1 MALFTDGAPA
11 DIAYLRTYDST
22 IDQVA
27 SDEGID
33 LDVKLAVAA
42 EEIGE
47 EIFAFLLLQGPPD
60 TSRGNWGG
68 MPSMVTGQSR
78 RRQMGLSDVVV
89 TTPVRR
95 WHALATLAA
104 VYRDAYNSQL
114 NDRYAGRWNTYEQL
128 AKEAGERAFEIGIGI
143 VSLPTA
149 KANPPQVIPTT
160 TDPVVRADYWVQ
172 ATWINDAG
180 AEGAPSDPVSIS
192 LGAGD
197 LLRIATPP
205 PGITGWNIY
214 VGADRDSVQAQN
226 PAPMDVA
233 AAWVMSASLAAGAAP
248 GNGQMPDYFVAERQ
262 FLLRG

>member
-1 MALFTDGAPA
+1 MALFTDGTPA
-11 DIAYLRTYDST
+11 DIAYLRTYDTT

-47 EIFAFLLLQGPPD
+47 EIFAFLLLQGPSD
-60 TSRGNWGG
+60 ASGANWGG
-68 MPSMVTGQSR
+68 LSGTAIGQSR
-78 RRQMGLSDVVV
+78 RRQIGLSDVVV

-114 NDRYAGRWNTYEQL
+114 NDRYAGRWNTYTQL
-128 AKEAGERAFEIGIGI
+128 AQEAGERAFEIGIGI
-143 VSLPTA
+143 VSRPA
-149 KANPPQVIPTT
+149 PKANAPQVIATT
-160 TDPVVRADYWVQ
+160 AAVARVDCWVQ

-197 LLRIATPP
+197 SLRIVNPP
-205 PGITGWNIY
+205 SGITGWNIY
-214 VGADRDSVQAQN
+214 IGADRDNVQVQN
-226 PAPMDVA
+226 PASMDVST
-233 AAWVMSASLAAGAAP
+233 AWVMGDSLASGRAP
-248 GNGQMPDYFVAERQ
+248 GNGQAPDYFVAERQ

>member
-33 LDVKLAVAA
+33 LDIKLAVAA

-47 EIFAFLLLQGPPD
+47 EILAFLLLQGPSD
-60 TSRGNWGG
+60 TSGANWGG
-68 MPSMVTGQSR
+68 VSGTVIGQSR
-78 RRQMGLSDVVV
+78 RRQIGLSDVVV

-95 WHALATLAA
+95 WHALATLSA

-114 NDRYAGRWNTYEQL
+114 NDRYAGRWNTYTEL
-128 AKEAGERAFEIGIGI
+128 AKEAGERAFEIGIGL
-143 VSLPTA
+143 VSRPTP
-149 KANPPQVIPTT
+149 KPNPPVVIPTT
-160 TDPVVRADYWVQ
+160 DTVARADYWVQ

-180 AEGAPSDPVSIS
+180 DEGAPSDPVSVS

-197 LLRIATPP
+197 SLRIANPP
-205 PGITGWNIY
+205 SGITGWNIY
-214 VGADRDSVQAQN
+214 IGTDRDSVQAQN
-226 PAPMDVA
+226 PAPIDVA
-233 AAWVMSASLAAGAAP
+233 TAWVIGDSLASGAAP
-248 GNGQMPDYFVAERQ
+248 GNGQAPDYFVAERQ